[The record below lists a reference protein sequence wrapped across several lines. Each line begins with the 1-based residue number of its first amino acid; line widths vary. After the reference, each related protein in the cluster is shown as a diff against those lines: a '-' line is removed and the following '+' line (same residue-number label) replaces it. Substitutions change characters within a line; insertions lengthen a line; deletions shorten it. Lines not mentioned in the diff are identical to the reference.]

1 MDRQHD
7 WPGSP
12 GQRISIVGCSGSGK
26 TTLARALA
34 ALLDHPHIELDAIFH
49 QPGWQPL
56 PRGEFRSRVANA
68 LAGERWIVEGSYGA
82 VRPEVL
88 ARADT
93 QIWLDP
99 PRLDVLR
106 NLVLRSASRVL
117 LRTRLW
123 NGNRERLGNLLSLD
137 PNRSIILWGWT
148 RHALYRERFREEHEN
163 PELAGIRRIRLGSRR
178 EVRAFL
184 HALRQQS
191 RPGHGTLPPSQPR
204 TPP

>member
-1 MDRQHD
+1 MDRQPD
-7 WPGSP
+7 WPGLP

-26 TTLARALA
+26 TTLAREL
-34 ALLDHPHIELDAIFH
+34 ALLLDRPHIELDALFH
-49 QPGWQPL
+49 QRDWQPL
-56 PRGEFRSRVANA
+56 PRREFRRRVTEA

-99 PRLDVLR
+99 PRAEVMR
-106 NLVLRSASRVL
+106 NLLLRSLGRVL

-123 NGNRERLGNLLSLD
+123 NGNRERLRNLLSLD
-137 PNRSIILWGWT
+137 PGRSIILWGWT
-148 RHALYRERFREEHEN
+148 RFGVYRARFRAEHED

-184 HALRQQS
+184 RQLRQQAGDG
-191 RPGHGTLPPSQPR
+191 RGTLPPSQPG